1 MILDI
6 KRIKMEIVI
15 YLYNGITALDAVG
28 PYEVL
33 SRMPDAN
40 IKFVGETKGP
50 IVSDSHFLKLV
61 ADYEISEIER
71 ADILLIPGSVI
82 GFLREAKKEHVK
94 DWIRRIHQTTQWTV
108 SVCTG
113 SILLASTG
121 LLQGLKASSHWAVIH
136 LLKDY
141 GAIPA
146 LERFVR
152 EGKIITSQGVSA
164 GIDMGLYLAS
174 QIVGVEQAKAYQL
187 MIEYFPEPPLGYQSM
202 KETSEKTRS
211 LARKLNEA
219 RVKKE
224 MSIPEMAKHIPNI
237 LKLKRG
243 K

>member
-1 MILDI
+1 
-6 KRIKMEIVI
+6 MEIVI

-33 SRMPDAN
+33 SRMPDAHV
-40 IKFVGETKGP
+40 KFVAEEKGP
-50 IVSDSHFLKLV
+50 IVSDTHFLKLV
-61 ADYEISEIER
+61 ADYDISEIEK

-82 GFLREAKKEHVK
+82 GFVREAKKERVK
-94 DWIRRIHQTTQWTV
+94 DWIRNVHATTQWTV

-113 SILLASTG
+113 SIILASTG
-121 LLQGLKASSHWAVIH
+121 LLQGRKASSHWAVIH

-174 QIVGVEQAKAYQL
+174 QLVGVEQAKAYQL
-187 MIEYFPEPPLGYQSM
+187 MIEYFPQPPLDYKTM
-202 KETSEKTRS
+202 EETREETKS
-211 LARKLNEA
+211 LARKLTEA
-219 RVKKE
+219 RVKKD
-224 MSIPEMAKHIPNI
+224 MSMFEMAKNVRSIV
-237 LKLKRG
+237 KLKRG

>member
-1 MILDI
+1 
-6 KRIKMEIVI
+6 MEIVI

-40 IKFVGETKGP
+40 IKFVGEKKGP

-82 GFLREAKKEHVK
+82 GFLRQARKRHVK
-94 DWIRRIHQTTQWTV
+94 DWIKKLHQTTQWTV

-113 SILLASTG
+113 SIILASTG
-121 LLQGLKASSHWAVIH
+121 LLQGLEASSHWAVIH

-141 GAIPA
+141 GAIPT

-164 GIDMGLYLAS
+164 GIDMSLYLAS
-174 QIVGVEQAKAYQL
+174 QIVGVEQAKVIQL
-187 MIEYFPEPPLGYQSM
+187 MIEYFPEPPLGYTSM
-202 KETSEKTRS
+202 QETSEQTRS
-211 LARKLNEA
+211 LARELNEV
-219 RVKKE
+219 RVKKN
-224 MSIPEMAKHIPNI
+224 MPIPEMAKHIPSI
-237 LKLKRG
+237 IKLKRG

>member
-1 MILDI
+1 MD
-6 KRIKMEIVI
+6 IVI
-15 YLYNGITALDAVG
+15 YLYNGITTLDAVG

-40 IKFVGETKGP
+40 IKFVGEAQGP
-50 IVSDSHFLKLV
+50 IVSDSHFLKLI
-61 ADYEISEIER
+61 ADYEIAEIER

-113 SILLASTG
+113 SVILASAG
-121 LLQGLKASSHWAVIH
+121 LLQGLKASSHWAAIH

-141 GAIPA
+141 GAVPT

-164 GIDMGLYLAS
+164 GIDMGLYLAAE
-174 QIVGVEQAKAYQL
+174 IVGVEQAKAYQL
-187 MIEYFPEPPLGYQSM
+187 MIEYFPRPPLGYTSM
-202 KETSEKTRS
+202 EETSEETRS
-211 LARKLNEA
+211 LARRLTEA
-219 RVKKE
+219 RVKKD
-224 MSIPEMAKHIPNI
+224 MSMFEMAKNIPSI
-237 LKLKRG
+237 LKLRRG

>member
-1 MILDI
+1 MD
-6 KRIKMEIVI
+6 IVI
-15 YLYNGITALDAVG
+15 YVYNGITALDAVG

-33 SRMPDAN
+33 SRMPGAN
-40 IKFVGETKGP
+40 VKFAGETKGL
-50 IVSDSHFLKLV
+50 IVSDTHFLKL
-61 ADYEISEIER
+61 AAEYEISEIEQ

-82 GFLREAKKEHVK
+82 GFIREARKDNVKEWIKK
-94 DWIRRIHQTTQWTV
+94 IHSTTQWTV

-121 LLQGLKASSHWAVIH
+121 ILQGLKASSHWAVIH

-164 GIDMGLYLAS
+164 GIDMSLYLAS
-174 QIVGVEQAKAYQL
+174 QIVGVEEAKAYQL
-187 MIEYFPEPPLGYQSM
+187 MIEYFPQPPLDYRSM
-202 KETSEKTRS
+202 EETSEETR
-211 LARKLNEA
+211 LRARKLTEVRA
-219 RVKKE
+219 KKD
-224 MSIPEMAKHIPNI
+224 MSMLEMAKNFNSV

-243 K
+243 R

>member
-1 MILDI
+1 
-6 KRIKMEIVI
+6 MEIVI

-33 SRMPDAN
+33 SRLPDAN
-40 IKFVGETKGP
+40 VKFVAETKGP
-50 IVSDSHFLKLV
+50 IVTDSHFLKLI
-61 ADYEISEIER
+61 ADYELSEIES

-82 GFLREAKKEHVK
+82 GFLRESKKKNVK
-94 DWIRRIHQTTQWTV
+94 EWIKKIHQTTQWTV

-113 SILLASTG
+113 SIILASTG
-121 LLQGLKASSHWAVIH
+121 ILEGLRASSHWAVIH

-152 EGKIITSQGVSA
+152 EGKIISSQGVSA

-174 QIVGVEQAKAYQL
+174 QIVGVEQAKVIQL
-187 MIEYFPEPPLGYQSM
+187 MIEYFPEPPLGYNSLQ
-202 KETSEKTRS
+202 ETSGETRA

-219 RVKKE
+219 RVKKD
-224 MSIPEMAKHIPNI
+224 MSIPEMTKYIPSI
-237 LKLKRG
+237 LKLKKG

>member
-1 MILDI
+1 
-6 KRIKMEIVI
+6 MEIVI
-15 YLYNGITALDAVG
+15 YLYNGITPLDAVG

-33 SRMPDAN
+33 SKLPEAN
-40 IKFVGETKGP
+40 IKFAAEKKGI

-61 ADYEISEIER
+61 AEYEISEIER

-82 GFLREAKKEHVK
+82 GFLRETRKQNVK
-94 DWIRRIHQTTQWTV
+94 DWILKIHQTTQWTV

-121 LLQGLKASSHWAVIH
+121 ILKGLRASSHWAVIH

-141 GAIPA
+141 GAILA

-164 GIDMGLYLAS
+164 GIDMSLYLAS
-174 QIVGVEQAKAYQL
+174 QIVGVEEAKAYQL
-187 MIEYFPEPPLGYQSM
+187 MIEYFPRPPLNYSSIE
-202 KETSEKTRS
+202 ETSEETRL
-211 LARKLNEA
+211 LARKLTEGRA
-219 RVKKE
+219 KKD
-224 MSIPEMAKHIPNI
+224 MSMLEMARNI
-237 LKLKRG
+237 QSIVKIKQG

>member
-1 MILDI
+1 
-6 KRIKMEIVI
+6 MEIVI
-15 YLYNGITALDAVG
+15 YIYNGITALDAVG

-33 SRMPDAN
+33 SRIPGAN
-40 IKFVGETKGP
+40 IKFAGETKGV

-61 ADYEISEIER
+61 AEYEISELER

-82 GFLREAKKEHVK
+82 GFLRETRKDHVK
-94 DWIRRIHQTTQWTV
+94 DWIRRIHPTTQWTV

-121 LLQGLKASSHWAVIH
+121 LLTGLRASSHWAVIH

-141 GAIPA
+141 GAIPT

-164 GIDMGLYLAS
+164 GIDMSLYLAS
-174 QIVGVEQAKAYQL
+174 QIVGIEEAKAYQL
-187 MIEYFPEPPLGYQSM
+187 MIEYFPQPPLNYRSM
-202 KETSEKTRS
+202 QETSEETKA
-211 LARKLNEA
+211 LARKLTEA
-219 RVKKE
+219 RVKQD
-224 MSIPEMAKHIPNI
+224 MSMLEMAKNLPSIAR
-237 LKLKRG
+237 LKRG

>member
-1 MILDI
+1 
-6 KRIKMEIVI
+6 MEIVI

-33 SRMPDAN
+33 SRLPNAN
-40 IKFVGETKGP
+40 VKFVGETKGI

-61 ADYEISEIER
+61 ADYEISEIEK

-82 GFLREAKKEHVK
+82 GFLRETRKNNVK
-94 DWIRRIHQTTQWTV
+94 DWIKKIHQTTQWTV

-113 SILLASTG
+113 SIILASTG
-121 LLQGLKASSHWAVIH
+121 ILKGLKASSHWAVIH

-152 EGKIITSQGVSA
+152 EDKIITSQGVSA
-164 GIDMGLYLAS
+164 GIDMSLYLAS
-174 QIVGVEQAKAYQL
+174 QIGGVEQAKAYQL
-187 MIEYFPEPPLGYQSM
+187 MIEYFPQPPLSYRSM
-202 KETSEKTRS
+202 EETSEETKL
-211 LARKLNEA
+211 LARKLTEV
-219 RVKKE
+219 RVKKDLS
-224 MSIPEMAKHIPNI
+224 MFEMAKNFQSI
-237 LKLKRG
+237 LKLRKG

>member
-1 MILDI
+1 
-6 KRIKMEIVI
+6 MEIVI
-15 YLYNGITALDAVG
+15 YMYNGITALDAVG

-33 SRMPDAN
+33 SRLPNAN
-40 IKFVGETKGP
+40 VKFVAETKGP

-61 ADYEISEIER
+61 AEYEISEIEK

-82 GFLREAKKEHVK
+82 GFLREARKEHLK
-94 DWIRRIHQTTQWTV
+94 DWIRKIHQTTQWTV

-113 SILLASTG
+113 SIILASTG
-121 LLQGLKASSHWAVIH
+121 LLDGRKASSHWAAIH

-164 GIDMGLYLAS
+164 GIDMSLYLAS
-174 QIVGVEQAKAYQL
+174 QIVGVEQAKVIQL
-187 MIEYFPEPPLGYQSM
+187 MIEYFPQPPLSYKSM
-202 KETSEKTRS
+202 EETSEETKAF
-211 LARKLNEA
+211 ARKLNET
-219 RVKKE
+219 RVKKD
-224 MSIPEMAKHIPNI
+224 MPLLEMAKYIPSI
-237 LKLKRG
+237 RKLRNG

>member
-1 MILDI
+1 
-6 KRIKMEIVI
+6 MEIVI

-33 SRMPDAN
+33 SRLPDAN
-40 IKFVGETKGP
+40 VKFVGETKGI

-61 ADYEISEIER
+61 ADYEISEIEK

-82 GFLREAKKEHVK
+82 GFIREARKENVK
-94 DWIRRIHQTTQWTV
+94 DWIRKIHQTTQWTV

-121 LLQGLKASSHWAVIH
+121 VLEGLKASSHWAVIH

-174 QIVGVEQAKAYQL
+174 QIVGVEHAKAYQL
-187 MIEYFPEPPLGYQSM
+187 MIEYFPQPPLNYRSM
-202 KETSEKTRS
+202 EETSAETKS
-211 LARKLNEA
+211 LARKLTEA
-219 RVKKE
+219 RVKKD
-224 MSIPEMAKHIPNI
+224 MSMLEMAKNVQSI

>member
-1 MILDI
+1 
-6 KRIKMEIVI
+6 MEIVI

-33 SRMPDAN
+33 SRLPNAN
-40 IKFVGETKGP
+40 VKFVGETKGI
-50 IVSDSHFLKLV
+50 IVSDSHFLKLI
-61 ADYEISEIER
+61 ADYEISEIEK

-82 GFLREAKKEHVK
+82 GFLRETRKNNVK
-94 DWIRRIHQTTQWTV
+94 DWIKKIHQTTQWTV

-121 LLQGLKASSHWAVIH
+121 ILKGLRASSHWAVIH

-152 EGKIITSQGVSA
+152 EDKIMTSQGVSA
-164 GIDMGLYLAS
+164 GIDMSLYLAS

-187 MIEYFPEPPLGYQSM
+187 MIEYFPQPPLNYRLIE
-202 KETSEKTRS
+202 ETREETKQ
-211 LARKLNEA
+211 LARKLTEV
-219 RVKKE
+219 RVKKD
-224 MSIPEMAKHIPNI
+224 MSMFEMAKNFQSI
-237 LKLKRG
+237 LKLRNG

>member
-1 MILDI
+1 
-6 KRIKMEIVI
+6 MEIVI

-33 SRMPDAN
+33 SRMPNAN
-40 IKFVGETKGP
+40 IKFVAEMKGP
-50 IVSDSHFLKLV
+50 VVSDSHFLKLV

-82 GFLREAKKEHVK
+82 GFLRETRKKHVK
-94 DWIRRIHQTTQWTV
+94 DWIRKIHQTTQWTV

-113 SILLASTG
+113 SIILASTG
-121 LLQGLKASSHWAVIH
+121 ILEGLKASSHWAVIH

-141 GAIPA
+141 GATPA

-164 GIDMGLYLAS
+164 GIDMALYLAS
-174 QIVGVEQAKAYQL
+174 QIVGVEQSKVIQL
-187 MIEYFPEPPLGYQSM
+187 MIEYFPEPPLGYKSM
-202 KETSEKTRS
+202 QETSEETIS
-211 LARKLNEA
+211 LARKQNEV
-219 RVKKE
+219 RVKKN
-224 MSIPEMAKHIPNI
+224 MSIPEMARHIPSI
-237 LKLKRG
+237 IKLKRG

>member
-1 MILDI
+1 
-6 KRIKMEIVI
+6 MEIVI

-33 SRMPDAN
+33 SRMPNAN
-40 IKFVGETKGP
+40 VKFVAETKGP

-82 GFLREAKKEHVK
+82 GFLRETRKKHVK
-94 DWIRRIHQTTQWTV
+94 DWIRKIHQTTQWTV

-113 SILLASTG
+113 SIILASTG
-121 LLQGLKASSHWAVIH
+121 ILEGLKASSHWAVIH

-141 GAIPA
+141 GATPA

-164 GIDMGLYLAS
+164 GIDMALYLAS
-174 QIVGVEQAKAYQL
+174 QIVGVEQSKVIQL
-187 MIEYFPEPPLGYQSM
+187 MIEYFPEPPLGYKSM
-202 KETSEKTRS
+202 QETSEETIS
-211 LARKLNEA
+211 LARKQNEV
-219 RVKKE
+219 RVKKN
-224 MSIPEMAKHIPNI
+224 MSIPEMARHIPSI
-237 LKLKRG
+237 VKLKRG

>member
-1 MILDI
+1 
-6 KRIKMEIVI
+6 MEIVI

-40 IKFVGETKGP
+40 IKFVAETKGP
-50 IVSDSHFLKLV
+50 IVSDSHSLKLV
-61 ADYEISEIER
+61 ADYDIWEIDK

-82 GFLREAKKEHVK
+82 GFLRETKKEHVK
-94 DWIRRIHQTTQWTV
+94 DWIRKIHQTTQWTV

-113 SILLASTG
+113 SIILASAG
-121 LLQGLKASSHWAVIH
+121 LLKGLKASSHWAVIH

-174 QIVGVEQAKAYQL
+174 QIVGMEEARAYQL
-187 MIEYFPEPPLGYQSM
+187 MIEYFPQPPLGYRSM
-202 KETSEKTRS
+202 EETREETRS
-211 LARKLNEA
+211 LARRLTEA
-219 RVKKE
+219 RVRKD
-224 MSIPEMAKHIPNI
+224 MSMFEMAKNMPSL

>member
-1 MILDI
+1 MD
-6 KRIKMEIVI
+6 IVI
-15 YLYNGITALDAVG
+15 YLYDGITALDAIG

-33 SRMPDAN
+33 SRIPDAN
-40 IKFVGETKGP
+40 VQFVGEKQGI

-61 ADYEISEIER
+61 AEYEISEIEK

-82 GFLREAKKEHVK
+82 GFIREARKEHVK
-94 DWIRRIHQTTQWTV
+94 DWIKKIHQTTQWTV

-121 LLQGLKASSHWAVIH
+121 ILEGLKASSHWAVIH

-141 GAIPA
+141 GAIPT

-152 EGKIITSQGVSA
+152 EHKIITSQGVSA
-164 GIDMGLYLAS
+164 GIDMSLYLAS

-187 MIEYFPEPPLGYQSM
+187 MIEYFPQPPLNYRLM
-202 KETSEKTRS
+202 EETTEETRS
-211 LARKLNEA
+211 LARKLTEA
-219 RVKKE
+219 RVKKD
-224 MSIPEMAKHIPNI
+224 MSLFEMAKNIPSV

>member
-1 MILDI
+1 
-6 KRIKMEIVI
+6 MEIVI
-15 YLYNGITALDAVG
+15 YLYNGVTALDAVG

-33 SRMPDAN
+33 SRMPAAN

-50 IVSDSHFLKLV
+50 IVTDSHFLKLV

-71 ADILLIPGSVI
+71 ADILLIPGSLI
-82 GFLREAKKEHVK
+82 GFVREAKKKNVR
-94 DWIRRIHQTTQWTV
+94 DWIKKIHKTTQWTV
-108 SVCTG
+108 TVCTG

-121 LLQGLKASSHWAVIH
+121 ILEGLKASSHWAVIH

-141 GAIPA
+141 GAIPT

-164 GIDMGLYLAS
+164 GIDMSLYLAS
-174 QIVGVEQAKAYQL
+174 QIVGVEEAKAYQL
-187 MIEYFPEPPLGYQSM
+187 MIEYFPQPPLEYRRM
-202 KETSEKTRS
+202 EETREETRS

-219 RVKKE
+219 RVRKD
-224 MSIPEMAKHIPNI
+224 MSMFEMARHIPSI

-243 K
+243 S

>member
-1 MILDI
+1 
-6 KRIKMEIVI
+6 MEIVI

-33 SRMPDAN
+33 SRMPNAN
-40 IKFVGETKGP
+40 IKFVGETKGI

-82 GFLREAKKEHVK
+82 GFIREAKKQNVK
-94 DWIRRIHQTTQWTV
+94 DWIEKIHETTQWTV

-113 SILLASTG
+113 SIILASTG
-121 LLQGLKASSHWAVIH
+121 ILKGLKASSNWAVIH

-141 GAIPA
+141 GAIPT

-152 EGKIITSQGVSA
+152 DDKIITSQGVSA

-174 QIVGVEQAKAYQL
+174 QIVGVEEAKAYQL
-187 MIEYFPEPPLGYQSM
+187 MIEYFPQPPLDYRLM
-202 KETSEKTRS
+202 EETSEETRS
-211 LARKLNEA
+211 LARRLTEA
-219 RVKKE
+219 RVKKD
-224 MSIPEMAKHIPNI
+224 MSMFEMAKNIPSI